1 MHQVPHVYIRIVL
14 VTSAVVMSN
23 RSG

>member
-14 VTSAVVMSN
+14 VTSAAVMSN